1 MPRWSPLPFPGTSG
15 LASHCERWEFGQLGD
30 LYFDVM
36 TRLGDAANFDTVEA
50 VVKDFS
56 GTRVP
61 VATPKA
67 LCLLKKSTVRPID
80 RHDAAELRSRFN
92 LTKEE

>member
-15 LASHCERWEFGQLGD
+15 LASHGGRWEFGQLGD

-56 GTRVP
+56 GCPSSEYVQLRNQGLRAVP
-61 VATPKA
+61 A
-67 LCLLKKSTVRPID
+67 
-80 RHDAAELRSRFN
+80 
-92 LTKEE
+92 